1 HQPAMPWRQLPL
13 FVATSVYTD
22 EPYNV
27 TRALLLM
34 VILTA
39 TRSGEA
45 RGMRWAEIDFH
56 KRIWTIPAERMKARI
71 QHRVPLSRQA
81 IHILENIRGLH
92 DELVFPSPRKQ
103 QILSDM
109 VLTSFLRK

>member
-1 HQPAMPWRQLPL
+1 SETASRVKQRIHVVMQWGWAHGFCVANPVDVVDHLLPQQTRGRDEHQPAMPWRQLPL
-13 FVATSVYTD
+13 FVATSVYSD

-56 KRIWTIPAERMKARI
+56 KRVWTIP
-71 QHRVPLSRQA
+71 
-81 IHILENIRGLH
+81 
-92 DELVFPSPRKQ
+92 
-103 QILSDM
+103 
-109 VLTSFLRK
+109 

>member
-1 HQPAMPWRQLPL
+1 MEAVTA

-45 RGMRWAEIDFH
+45 RECAGLKLIF
-56 KRIWTIPAERMKARI
+56 I
-71 QHRVPLSRQA
+71 SRYG
-81 IHILENIRGLH
+81 RY
-92 DELVFPSPRKQ
+92 Q
-103 QILSDM
+103 Q
-109 VLTSFLRK
+109 KE

>member
-1 HQPAMPWRQLPL
+1 MGARFCVANPVDVVDHLLPQQTRGRDEHQPAMPQAVTA

-45 RGMRWAEIDFH
+45 RNALG
-56 KRIWTIPAERMKARI
+56 
-71 QHRVPLSRQA
+71 
-81 IHILENIRGLH
+81 
-92 DELVFPSPRKQ
+92 
-103 QILSDM
+103 
-109 VLTSFLRK
+109 

>member
-1 HQPAMPWRQLPL
+1 AMPWRQLPL
-13 FVATSVYTD
+13 FVATSVYSD

-56 KRIWTIPAERMKARI
+56 KRVWTIPAERMKARL

-81 IHILENIRGLH
+81 IYILENIRGLH

-109 VLTSFLRK
+109 VLTSFL

>member
-1 HQPAMPWRQLPL
+1 MNTNPQCPEAVTA

-45 RGMRWAEIDFH
+45 EGMRWAEIDFH
-56 KRIWTIPAERMKARI
+56 KRVWTIPAERNE
-71 QHRVPLSRQA
+71 S
-81 IHILENIRGLH
+81 
-92 DELVFPSPRKQ
+92 
-103 QILSDM
+103 
-109 VLTSFLRK
+109 

>member
-1 HQPAMPWRQLPL
+1 MQWGWAHGFCVANPVDVVDHLLPQQTRGRDEHQPAMPLEAVTA

-45 RGMRWAEIDFH
+45 GNA
-56 KRIWTIPAERMKARI
+56 
-71 QHRVPLSRQA
+71 L
-81 IHILENIRGLH
+81 G
-92 DELVFPSPRKQ
+92 
-103 QILSDM
+103 
-109 VLTSFLRK
+109 

>member
-1 HQPAMPWRQLPL
+1 MQWGWAHGFCVANPVDVVDHLLPQQTRGRDEHQPAIPWRQLPL
-13 FVATSVYTD
+13 FVATSVYSD

-45 RGMRWAEIDFH
+45 RECA
-56 KRIWTIPAERMKARI
+56 
-71 QHRVPLSRQA
+71 
-81 IHILENIRGLH
+81 GLKLIFISGYGLYLQK
-92 DELVFPSPRKQ
+92 E
-103 QILSDM
+103 
-109 VLTSFLRK
+109 